1 MLRLWPHLHRSC
13 HLLSV
18 GSASGSG
25 YFGTI
30 FVFRA
35 EPNRTAVLCLVGGKF
50 ASYIPNMQFDNSPTP
65 SPSTW
70 QSVKEHLPIL
80 LIVGG
85 LAALFISLHTA
96 ALGIV
101 ALAGL
106 HIVFGLAVLTARH
119 LRNGRTGQAASQS

>member
-1 MLRLWPHLHRSC
+1 
-13 HLLSV
+13 
-18 GSASGSG
+18 
-25 YFGTI
+25 
-30 FVFRA
+30 
-35 EPNRTAVLCLVGGKF
+35 
-50 ASYIPNMQFDNSPTP
+50 MQFDNSVVP
-65 SPSTW
+65 SPSRW
-70 QSVKEHLPIL
+70 QSAKEHLPIL

-106 HIVFGLAVLTARH
+106 HIVFGLAALTVRH